1 VVTAAS
7 ERRRRTLAMF
17 ATTLVVVILI
27 PLLGY
32 VGARAVLDSTGG
44 KDGSKGNLPVV
55 PLPVTPTAAML
66 GVDADGKLASITV
79 FVLAGAG
86 TGGSIVP
93 VPVTSDIGFADD
105 ARRSIQQVYAED
117 GLDATLVQLE
127 SLLLISIDVHSVA
140 QQSDIA
146 GILLPFQPYQVRLVA
161 PVEAENQDD
170 AIAAGDVVLDS
181 VAASQVLT
189 TATGSST
196 SAERYENAEE
206 VWQGVATSVGEGR
219 PLVETPT
226 GAPADVDALLARL
239 FAGTVRSRGLATAAF
254 DEVSNPTGLDV
265 IALDDGDVVF
275 VFATIA
281 PGSMSAPKIGPVL
294 RVEAPP
300 GYDAQVKRTIDR
312 LLYVG
317 GNVISVDM
325 TGAPQPTT
333 VFYVPDAADR
343 LRVGIADGIFGT
355 INFGEPTVRIEGVD
369 VTVVLGTD
377 YLQRPDT

>member
-1 VVTAAS
+1 
-7 ERRRRTLAMF
+7 M
-17 ATTLVVVILI
+17 
-27 PLLGY
+27 
-32 VGARAVLDSTGG
+32 
-44 KDGSKGNLPVV
+44 
-55 PLPVTPTAAML
+55 
-66 GVDADGKLASITV
+66 
-79 FVLAGAG
+79 
-86 TGGSIVP
+86 
-93 VPVTSDIGFADD
+93 
-105 ARRSIQQVYAED
+105 
-117 GLDATLVQLE
+117 
-127 SLLLISIDVHSVA
+127 
-140 QQSDIA
+140 
-146 GILLPFQPYQVRLVA
+146 RLVA

-196 SAERYENAEE
+196 SAERYENAKA

-219 PLVETPT
+219 PLVEPPT

-325 TGAPQPTT
+325 TAAPQPTT